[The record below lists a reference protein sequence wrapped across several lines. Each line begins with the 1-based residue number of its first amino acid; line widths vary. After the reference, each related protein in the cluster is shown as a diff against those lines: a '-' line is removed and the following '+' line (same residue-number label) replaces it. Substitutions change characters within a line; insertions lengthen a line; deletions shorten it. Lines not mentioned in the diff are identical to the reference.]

1 MADDQKLDPIAPPQ
15 DAQPVQ
21 VLYQRDLSQEQ
32 ETEKSRQATVEAFVN
47 RGLGRWQLAAAG
59 EELQR
64 RRSVEEVEFDSGKH
78 WDEGMRKEREE
89 KDRVVIEINRTPQ
102 YLNQVANEEKI
113 SRPAI
118 NVVPTGYGS
127 DPQTAEVKAGMIR
140 SIEKRSGAEG
150 IRDDVFYR
158 MLQKGWAYYR
168 VNDEFENERSFRRVI
183 RTREISNDFSVYCDP
198 NARAFTR
205 QDAKFYFIVDDM
217 PVDEYRAEYPESKLA
232 SLTEMVSLGDQ
243 IKDWIGKDTIRV
255 AEYFYKVSEPKML
268 YALPSEDTNDS
279 ENYVGKFEDE
289 LSEIDKL
296 HVVRDAN
303 DRPITRL
310 SIRERVYWAKI
321 NATEVL
327 EGNDDLTAGR
337 RITSKYIPI
346 VFLPGRKIRVEGK
359 DIYTGMVRDAMD
371 PCLASDY
378 WLSAITE
385 LVALAPKA
393 PWVAVSK

>member
-1 MADDQKLDPIAPPQ
+1 MADDQKLDPIARPQ

-168 VNDEFENERSFRRVI
+168 VNDEFENERSFR
-183 RTREISNDFSVYCDP
+183 
-198 NARAFTR
+198 
-205 QDAKFYFIVDDM
+205 
-217 PVDEYRAEYPESKLA
+217 
-232 SLTEMVSLGDQ
+232 
-243 IKDWIGKDTIRV
+243 
-255 AEYFYKVSEPKML
+255 
-268 YALPSEDTNDS
+268 
-279 ENYVGKFEDE
+279 
-289 LSEIDKL
+289 
-296 HVVRDAN
+296 
-303 DRPITRL
+303 
-310 SIRERVYWAKI
+310 
-321 NATEVL
+321 
-327 EGNDDLTAGR
+327 
-337 RITSKYIPI
+337 
-346 VFLPGRKIRVEGK
+346 
-359 DIYTGMVRDAMD
+359 
-371 PCLASDY
+371 
-378 WLSAITE
+378 
-385 LVALAPKA
+385 
-393 PWVAVSK
+393 